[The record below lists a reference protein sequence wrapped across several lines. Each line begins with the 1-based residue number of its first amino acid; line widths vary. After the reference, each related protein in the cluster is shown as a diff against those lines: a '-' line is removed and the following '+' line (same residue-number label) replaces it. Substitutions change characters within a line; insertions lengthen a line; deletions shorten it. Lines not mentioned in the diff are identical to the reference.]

1 MGRIFCTRS
10 SIVPGRRLRL
20 LVGLVVGLLSVG
32 LKSNEAVA
40 TPPAL
45 PAVDLIVQIRFV
57 SDAELAADQAVID
70 TPSPAAQ
77 RGLSVSSA
85 ADERASAQMQEIH
98 VRNGEHASMSW
109 SQAMPIQWLQAAEVR
124 GRATSAAGG
133 GIVNA
138 LIWLHAG
145 QSLSVQP
152 RWSGGRKAVRV
163 DLRLETERVGDRQG
177 QDVPSSSLQI
187 SATILSVPLGRWTT
201 FAATGA
207 AQPPLEPSTWS
218 TQALQ
223 ARGRQLMQLRVDP
236 VGNRG
241 SL

>member
-10 SIVPGRRLRL
+10 KFVPRRRISL
-20 LVGLVVGLLSVG
+20 LLGGVVGLLSVG
-32 LKSNEAVA
+32 LKGNDALA
-40 TPPAL
+40 TPQAL

-57 SDAELAADQAVID
+57 SDADLAADQAVTD
-70 TPSPAAQ
+70 APSPAAQ

-85 ADERASAQMQEIH
+85 ADTPAAAQMQEIH

-124 GRATSAAGG
+124 GRAASAAGG
-133 GIVNA
+133 GFVNA

-145 QSLSVQP
+145 QSVSVQP
-152 RWSGGRKAVRV
+152 RWPGGRHAVRV
-163 DLRLETERVGDRQG
+163 DLRIETEAVGDRQG
-177 QDVPSSSLQI
+177 QDVPSSRLQT
-187 SATILSVPLGRWTT
+187 SATTLSVPLGRWTT

-218 TQALQ
+218 TQALH
-223 ARGRQLMQLRVDP
+223 ARDRQLMQLRVDP
-236 VGNRG
+236 EGNRG